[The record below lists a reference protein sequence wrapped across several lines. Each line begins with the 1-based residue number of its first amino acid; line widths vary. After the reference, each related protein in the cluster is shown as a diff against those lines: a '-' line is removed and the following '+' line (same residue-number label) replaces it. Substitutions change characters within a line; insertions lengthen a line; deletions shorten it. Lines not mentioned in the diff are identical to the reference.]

1 MVTTRRKNKRKVS
14 EGMLGNS
21 WVQDLAG
28 EISID
33 GCIQCI
39 RLWEEIEKV
48 NKNEAIPDKYVWK
61 GAKSGVYSAKDTY
74 NMLCQGTV
82 IDGTHN
88 QIWKASAPLKCK
100 MFCWLAMRYRLWTS
114 DRRFNHVLQT
124 TRSACFTCLQAEDR
138 VDHILIQCPY
148 SRMVWHGCFQA
159 MRVHLDEPSIDD
171 NLEKWWSATR
181 SRVQKADRRKFDA
194 LVILIARTLW
204 KQRNARVFGNM
215 QMQWSTERIVD
226 SVQEEFK
233 LWELAFAGGSS
244 TLTRD

>member
-1 MVTTRRKNKRKVS
+1 LITDLVPTRRKNKRR
-14 EGMLGNS
+14 NS

-28 EISID
+28 EISIE

-48 NKNEAIPDKYVWK
+48 NRNEAIPNKYVWK

-74 NMLCQGTV
+74 DMLCQGRV
-82 IDGTHN
+82 IDSTHK

-114 DRRFNHVLQT
+114 DRRFNHGLQT
-124 TRSACFTCLQAEDR
+124 TRSACFTCLQVEDT

-148 SRMVWHGCFQA
+148 SRMVWRGCFQA
-159 MRVHLDEPSIDD
+159 MSVSLAEPSVED

-181 SRVQKADRRKFDA
+181 ARVPKADRRKFDA

-204 KQRNARVFGNM
+204 KQRNARVFRNV
-215 QMQWSTERIVD
+215 QMQWSTERIIGN
-226 SVQEEFK
+226 VQEEFK